1 MQSMPKYKCIIHLP
15 QHLQRCREQ
24 DTKTKKQN
32 KSKLLHGGKNMNQQN
47 QTIQAIRQ
55 TITILT
61 KTIPTIKNQ
70 DVKQSMT
77 NQKENLET
85 ELQKLLKRT

>member
-1 MQSMPKYKCIIHLP
+1 
-15 QHLQRCREQ
+15 
-24 DTKTKKQN
+24 
-32 KSKLLHGGKNMNQQN
+32 MNQQN